1 MSKRKFSLLVGL
13 LSLISILLCIV
24 SNIIDINPKIGLS
37 ITIAIFVAD
46 IILII
51 IYFRKSK

>member
-1 MSKRKFSLLVGL
+1 MSKRKISLLFGL
-13 LSLISILLCIV
+13 ISLISILLCIV

-37 ITIAIFVAD
+37 ITIAIFIAD

-51 IYFRKSK
+51 IYFIKFK

>member
-46 IILII
+46 IILIV